1 MKRLPILL
9 VGLINSEPNDTV
21 NYNIAYYLL
30 NHAESMETM
39 NIGELAKQCN
49 VSKATVSRFCR
60 ELGFESF
67 YEMRADFG
75 ESIEEGKI
83 SQVRDMTDRQFLADV
98 SAYGERMLDHVP
110 EQKLEQL
117 ADWINRYQNVVVM
130 GHIQSGNAALML
142 QHDVLNLTNHVVQVL
157 NRPSE
162 QMAFFEDVEKPTLV
176 ILFSIHG
183 KFFEDLYGKNQVPKM
198 PAGSAVCM
206 LTTDSPTLSYE
217 GVDLHLD
224 TGTGNDY
231 ASGNLSLILLE
242 RVITLHCRRKLMQER
257 RQAEQERQSVPPD
270 EEADR

>member
-9 VGLINSEPNDTV
+9 LGLINSEPNDTV

-30 NHAESMETM
+30 NHIDHMDAM
-39 NIGELAKQCN
+39 NIGDLAKQCN

-67 YEMRADFG
+67 YEMRADFA
-75 ESIEEGKI
+75 ETTEEGLI
-83 SQVRDMTDRQFLADV
+83 FTARDMTDTEFLDDVKAFADQ
-98 SAYGERMLDHVP
+98 MLRNVP
-110 EQKLEQL
+110 ERKLDQL
-117 ADWINRYQNVVVM
+117 ADMINQYKNVVIM

-142 QHDVLNLTNHVVQVL
+142 QHDLLNMTGHVVQVL

-162 QMAFFEDVEKPTLV
+162 QMSFFEDVEKPTLV

-183 KFFEDLYGKNQVPKM
+183 RFFLDLYGRNQVPRL
-198 PAGSAVCM
+198 PAQSAVCM
-206 LTTDSPTLSYE
+206 ITTECPSLSY
-217 GVDLHLD
+217 GGIDLHLD

-242 RVITLHCRRKLMQER
+242 RIITLRCRSRERLRQEKH
-257 RQAEQERQSVPPD
+257 AEE
-270 EEADR
+270 